1 MSKLE
6 EYTEKTKRTLAI
18 LEEKK
23 EEGYPQFFY
32 GLDNYPAVNKSREIL
47 FEYILTNVALFFEEN
62 GVEYEADVTDYIQSA
77 LGYSYPN
84 NIKTLIDGVKNSTEI
99 VNKIAEE
106 NNITLEDGML
116 DYPALLF
123 AISTIPGMRERLTE
137 VFGPELISDEIFPD
151 FTKTQKK
158 LETVTKI
165 ATAILEKRKIDS
177 LSDEELIERAIKED
191 KNIVESN
198 KAVEEIT
205 EKLKAIEESI
215 QQNGIYTLENH
226 PTYGKLK
233 EELRVQTEARESAIR
248 SIHETS
254 PSDLRKYIMLSSGI
268 VDYEKMYEEQKAA
281 LTREKQLYEEGISAE
296 QAVAREQRKIDAYK
310 EREERKKIKEDDIEH
325 TTNCLSALEGFMHS
339 AEFDEF
345 HRLDEEASEV
355 GRRLDEVQMEV
366 NEAEDKKKKAAE
378 SRKKYERLGIFA
390 KRTEEGKKLRED
402 FENEDGLDKKVED
415 TKKKLASVQAEYDKV
430 SAKRYTAFLDYE
442 ELYNALNTDHIIS
455 SALGMEYK
463 GRILS
468 AIKKDVF
475 IARQAE
481 LTSSLERKEREFKE
495 EFLDTSEKM
504 QIQLQVSTQTIQDIE
519 DMQVQRERR
528 EAVDDLFLESLD
540 LAYELTREE
549 PTESDEIQDNVSTH
563 K

>member
-1 MSKLE
+1 MSKFE
-6 EYTEKTKRTLAI
+6 EYTEKTKKTLAL

-32 GLDNYPAVNKSREIL
+32 GLDNYPASNESREIL
-47 FEYILTNVALFFEEN
+47 FEYILTNVALFFDKN
-62 GVEYEADVTDYIQSA
+62 GVEYEANVDDYIQSVF
-77 LGYSYPN
+77 GYSYPK
-84 NIKTLIDGVKNSTEI
+84 NIKTIITGVKNSTGI
-99 VNKIAEE
+99 INKIASE
-106 NNITLEDGML
+106 NNISVEDGML

-151 FTKTQKK
+151 FIKTQKK

-165 ATAILEKRKIDS
+165 ATAMLEKRKIDS
-177 LSDEELIERAIKED
+177 LSPEELVERAIKED
-191 KNIVESN
+191 KNIIEAN
-198 KAVEEIT
+198 KRIEEIT
-205 EKLKAIEESI
+205 AKLKAIEESI
-215 QQNGIYTLENH
+215 QKNGIYTVETH
-226 PTYGKLK
+226 PTYAKLK
-233 EELRVQTEARESAIR
+233 EELRVHTEAREEIIK
-248 SIHETS
+248 SIHELS
-254 PSDLRKYIMLSSGI
+254 PSDLRKSIMFSSGI

-296 QAVAREQRKIDAYK
+296 QAVASAQREIEAYK
-310 EREERKKIKEDDIEH
+310 EREERKKLKEADIDH

-345 HRLDEEASEV
+345 HRLDDETSEV
-355 GRRLDEVQMEV
+355 GRHFDEVQMEV

-390 KRTEEGKKLRED
+390 KRKEDGKKLREN
-402 FENEDGLDKKVED
+402 FENEDELDKKVED

-442 ELYNALNTDHIIS
+442 ELYNELNRDHMIS

-463 GRILS
+463 GKILS
-468 AIKKDVF
+468 DIKKDVF

-504 QIQLQVSTQTIQDIE
+504 QIQLQVSTQMIQDIE

-528 EAVDDLFLESLD
+528 EAVDDLFLESLKM
-540 LAYELTREE
+540 AYELTREE
-549 PTESDEIQDNVSTH
+549 PTESDEIQDNVSSH